1 MPIMATARF
10 IARVSLALACLPAT
24 PANASDLS
32 AEIGLVSDYR
42 YRGLS
47 LSDGRPAIQ
56 ASVTFEHDSG
66 LYAEAWSSTI
76 GGPDVDADA
85 ELDLTA
91 GYSLDITDHLNLDM
105 SGTYYL
111 YPGEPGANYV
121 DGTISLDLTQ
131 GRAAARLGFSFAP
144 KQYGTEDEEG
154 KRSSNSYVFAG
165 ASYELEKL
173 PLTLKAELGHERGAF
188 DEAPGGGKW
197 DWQMGAELKLDPAR
211 IGLDYVGSD
220 IGDDALVA
228 SLFLEF

>member
-1 MPIMATARF
+1 MPIMAPRRF
-10 IARVSLALACLPAT
+10 IGWAALALACLLPTA
-24 PANASDLS
+24 ANASDLS

-47 LSDGRPAIQ
+47 LSDGKPSVQ
-56 ASVTFEHDSG
+56 GSVTFEHDSG

-91 GYSLDITDHLNLDM
+91 GYSVEIADNLSVDM

-111 YPGEPGANYV
+111 YPGEPAANYV
-121 DGTISLDLTQ
+121 DGTIALELTQ
-131 GRAAARLGFSFAP
+131 GRAAARLGISSAP
-144 KQYGTEDEEG
+144 KQNGTEDDEG
-154 KRSSNSYVFAG
+154 KKSSNCYAFAG
-165 ASYELEKL
+165 ASYELKRL
-173 PLTLKAELGHERGAF
+173 PLTLNAELGFEQGAF
-188 DEAPGGGKW
+188 DEAAGGGKW
-197 DWQMGAELKLDPAR
+197 DWQVGAELTLEPAR
-211 IGLDYVGSD
+211 VGFAYVGSD